1 MGGTTSRNDFEWS
14 YTAEP
19 HATRRK
25 EILGELNFPVSSNIS
40 KRFNARIAHFVL
52 ENIYFVHGR
61 DGIKQAISQCVVIFF
76 TM

>member
-25 EILGELNFPVSSNIS
+25 EILGELNFPESS
-40 KRFNARIAHFVL
+40 KRCNAKIAHYVPENTYFVL
-52 ENIYFVHGR
+52 AT
-61 DGIKQAISQCVVIFF
+61 DGIKRPVSQCVVIFF
-76 TM
+76 